1 MIRYDLVC
9 EHEHGF
15 DGWFRDSKTYEVQI
29 SAGEIACPMCGSSQ
43 IEKQLMTPGIPAKA
57 NRREERAKQS
67 FAAPHDARSK
77 ALAEMVRKLRRHVE
91 ENADYVGE
99 QFPEEARR
107 IHYQEVEPRGIYGEA
122 SPDEVSSLVDEGIE
136 VSPLPRLPEDSN

>member
-15 DGWFRDSKTYEVQI
+15 DGWFRDSAAYDAQLA
-29 SAGEIACPMCGSSQ
+29 AGEIACPVCGSAR
-43 IEKQLMTPGIPAKA
+43 IEKQLMTPGIPAKG
-57 NRREERAKQS
+57 NRRDGRAKQS
-67 FAAPHDARSK
+67 VAMPGDPRAK
-77 ALAEMVRKLRRHVE
+77 ALAEMVRKLRRHVQ

-99 QFPEEARR
+99 RFPEEARR
-107 IHYQEVEPRGIYGEA
+107 IHYEEVEPRGIYGEA

-136 VSPLPRLPEDSN
+136 VHPLPRLPEDGN